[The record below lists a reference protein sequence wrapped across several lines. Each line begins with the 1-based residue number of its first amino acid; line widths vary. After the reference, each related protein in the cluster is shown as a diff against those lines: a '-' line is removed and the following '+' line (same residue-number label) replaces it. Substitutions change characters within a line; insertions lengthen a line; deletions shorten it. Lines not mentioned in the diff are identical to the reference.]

1 MKKIFLLLLF
11 LPLFAVAQ
19 KGMHFEHGLSW
30 KQIQAKAKA
39 ENKYIF
45 MDAFTTWCGPC
56 KFMSANI
63 FPMESVGNFFNNKF
77 INVKV
82 QLDTTRNDNDEIKRW
97 YKDGHDIMITYGVRA
112 FPTYLFF
119 DPNGKIVHRAVGAYP
134 EPEKFIEKAKEAMNP
149 EKQYYVLLE
158 QYKSGKKDPE
168 FLRNLSYVAQDAYDT
183 ENMLTVAK
191 EYQATQQDMFTAEN
205 IEFMDRFTASS
216 NDPGFT
222 AILNNTDKFDKIKG
236 QNAARK
242 KIVDIL
248 IRDEVF
254 PRLFSEQS
262 KPDDFKK
269 IAAALSEKYPAYS
282 EEVTSKSKVIYYQSL
297 GDWNNF
303 QTAIVDYMKKYGS
316 NVPPDELNNF
326 AWAVF
331 EHCKDMTCV
340 KEALEWSRQSFKD
353 KENPMFID
361 TYANI
366 LYKMGKKEEAIK
378 WQTKAIALA
387 GEGDRKALS
396 ATLEKMKK
404 GEKTWKD

>member
-1 MKKIFLLLLF
+1 MKKIPLLLLF
-11 LPLFAVAQ
+11 LPLFAIAQ

-30 KQIQAKAKA
+30 KEIQAKAKA

-45 MDAFTTWCGPC
+45 VDAFTTWCGPC
-56 KFMSANI
+56 RFMSANI
-63 FPMESVGNFFNNKF
+63 FPMESVGNFFNDKF

-82 QLDTTRNDNDEIKRW
+82 QLDTTKNDNDEVKSW
-97 YKDGHDIMITYGVRA
+97 YKDGHDIMIAYGVQA

-119 DPNGKIVHRAVGAYP
+119 DPNGKIVHRAIGAYP
-134 EPEKFIEKAKEAMNP
+134 EPEKFIAKGEDAMNP

-158 QYKSGKKDPE
+158 QYKTGKKDPA
-168 FLRNLSYVAQDAYDT
+168 FLRNLSYVAQDAYDM

-205 IEFMDRFTASS
+205 IEFIDRFTMSS
-216 NDPGFT
+216 NDPNFT

-242 KIVDIL
+242 KIVDI
-248 IRDEVF
+248 IMREEVF
-254 PRLFSEQS
+254 PRLYSEQS
-262 KPDDFKK
+262 EVSNPNQITAEVSK
-269 IAAALSEKYPAYS
+269 KYPAYS
-282 EEVTSKSKVIYYQSL
+282 DEAISKSKAIYYQRR

-303 QTAIVDYMKKYGS
+303 QTAVVDYMKKYGS
-316 NVPPDELNNF
+316 NVSTDELNNF

-340 KEALEWSRQSFKD
+340 KEALEWSRRSFKD
-353 KENPMFID
+353 KEDPMFID

-366 LYKMGKKEEAIK
+366 LYKMGNKEEAIK
-378 WQTKAIALA
+378 WEEKALALA
-387 GEGDRKALS
+387 GEGDRKTFS
-396 ATLEKMKK
+396 ATLEKMRK